1 MPSSYTSLLGFVQ
14 PTTGELTNQWGTVV
28 NNQLTQLVED
38 SIAQYSTASVAGGD
52 WLLTTTLAG
61 QPNEARTAVLIAT
74 GITGV
79 AGTTRNI
86 YAPPKSKTYVVV
98 NNSDATVYLKGGTAS
113 LSTDGVFVLPG
124 QSALCAWDFS
134 VNSALPGDGD
144 FVKVAGGGGGATGGG
159 TNQIF
164 FENGQTI
171 SVNYTIT
178 SGKNAGTFGPVTINS
193 GITVTVPTGSVW
205 TVV

>member
-38 SIAQYSTASVAGGD
+38 SIAQYSTASVTAGD
-52 WLLTTTLAG
+52 WTLSTTGGG
-61 QPNEARTAVLIAT
+61 QQNEARTAILVVT
-74 GITGV
+74 GTP
-79 AGTTRNI
+79 GTTRYI
-86 YAPPKSKTYVVV
+86 IAPKQSKTYVVI
-98 NNSDATVYLKGGTAS
+98 NNSDSTVYLIGGPTSPTAG
-113 LSTDGVFVLPG
+113 TFILPS
-124 QSALCAWDFS
+124 QSALCAWDNTIS
-134 VNSALPGDGD
+134 D

-178 SGKNAGTFGPVTINS
+178 SGKNAGTFGPVSINS
-193 GITVTVPTGSVW
+193 GITVTVPSGSVW

>member
-1 MPSSYTSLLGFVQ
+1 MASSYTTLLGFVQ

-38 SIAQYSTASVAGGD
+38 SIAQYSTASVTAGD
-52 WLLTTTLAG
+52 WTLTTTGGGAAN
-61 QPNEARTAVLIAT
+61 QARTSILIVT
-74 GITGV
+74 GSPGV
-79 AGTTRNI
+79 DRNI
-86 YAPPKSKTYVVV
+86 YAPKKSKSYVVI
-98 NNSDATVYLKGGTAS
+98 NNSNSTVYLKGGPTAP
-113 LSTDGVFVLPG
+113 TTGVFVLPS
-124 QSALCAWDFS
+124 QSALCSWDNTTS
-134 VNSALPGDGD
+134 D

-178 SGKNAGTFGPVTINS
+178 SGKNAGTFGPVTVDS

>member
-1 MPSSYTSLLGFVQ
+1 MPSSYTTLLGFVQ

-38 SIAQYSTASVAGGD
+38 AIAKTSTHDITAGN
-52 WLLTTTLAG
+52 WQLSTTTGGA
-61 QPNEARTAVLIAT
+61 QNEARNAILIAY
-74 GITGV
+74 GSP
-79 AGTTRNI
+79 GTTRYI
-86 YAPPKSKTYVVV
+86 GAPNKSKTYVVV
-98 NNSDATVYLKGGTAS
+98 NNSDSTVYLVSGDVVTPGGTYTAG
-113 LSTDGVFVLPG
+113 TFILPG
-124 QSALCAWDFS
+124 QSALCAWDS
-134 VNSALPGDGD
+134 TAGTGGD

>member
-38 SIAQYSTASVAGGD
+38 SIAKASITDLSGGD
-52 WLLTTTLAG
+52 WTLTTTGAG
-61 QPNEARTAVLIAT
+61 QQNQARNAILIAT
-74 GITGV
+74 GSASG
-79 AGTTRNI
+79 ATRYIN
-86 YAPPKSKTYVVV
+86 APGSIATPGKIYVVV
-98 NNSDATVYLKGGTAS
+98 NNYDGTVYLRAPTGAS
-113 LSTDGVFVLPG
+113 TYTDGVFILPG
-124 QSALCAWDFS
+124 QSALCAWDS
-134 VNSALPGDGD
+134 TVGLTGD

-178 SGKNAGTFGPVTINS
+178 SGKNAGTFGPVSINS
-193 GITVTVPTGSVW
+193 GITVTIPTGSVW